1 MSKKEKKI
9 KEVRQ
14 SLIKVGD
21 SFKETYDSTK
31 DLKQGML
38 AVRSYANA
46 TKTAMVQVHY
56 KRLTGTPVKIEFL
69 EED

>member
-1 MSKKEKKI
+1 MIKKEKKI
-9 KEVRQ
+9 REVRQ
-14 SLIKVGD
+14 NLIEVGD
-21 SFKETYDSTK
+21 GFKETYEATK

-38 AVRSYANA
+38 AIRSYANA

-56 KRLTGTPVKIEFL
+56 KRLTGTPVKINFL